1 MPCLG
6 TVRANPKRACEG
18 SMPRLPAPHAVVLH
32 APRGATTTEE
42 TTVTTTRTPRS
53 RPPRRAALAAAAAV
67 VAAGLGAVLAAGPAA
82 AQDKWPS
89 KPIRYNVPFAAGGT
103 TDILAR
109 VVGEKLGPVLGT
121 TIVVDN
127 KPGQG
132 GSAGAAELARAA
144 PDGYTIGGGTISSH
158 AINATLYAGRLTYDP
173 VTSFEPITMYAS
185 QPNVLL
191 VHPSVPAKDL
201 KEFIAL
207 VKSQPGKFS
216 FGSAGNGTSQHIS
229 GELFK
234 TMAGLDIQH
243 IPYRGSGPMI
253 PELLGGTLPV
263 AVDNIATAIPHMK
276 AGKVRALAVTSAE
289 RTGVAPD
296 VPTMA
301 EQGLAG
307 YQLSSWQA
315 VFAPAGTPKP
325 IVDRLHAEIAKI
337 LKMPDVAK
345 KLGDMGLD
353 LSGMPPAELGAVV
366 KADVPRLGK
375 VVKDSGAKAD

>member
-1 MPCLG
+1 MTRLMP
-6 TVRANPKRACEG
+6 NPLP
-18 SMPRLPAPHAVVLH
+18 MPPRLARAAAPRRRLLLAALPALVAAAALLH
-32 APRGATTTEE
+32 APGAW
-42 TTVTTTRTPRS
+42 
-53 RPPRRAALAAAAAV
+53 
-67 VAAGLGAVLAAGPAA
+67 
-82 AQDKWPS
+82 AQADKWPS
-89 KPIRYNVPFAAGGT
+89 KPIRYIVPFAAGGT

-109 VVGEKLGPVLGT
+109 VIGEKLGPALGT

-132 GSAGAAELARAA
+132 GSAGAGELARAA

-158 AINATLYAGRLTYDP
+158 AINATLYAGRLSYDP

-191 VHPSVPAKDL
+191 VNPSVPAKDL

-207 VKSQPGKFS
+207 VKAQPGKYS

-234 TMAGLDIQH
+234 TMAGVDLQH

-276 AGKVRALAVTSAE
+276 AGKVRALAVTSAA
-289 RTGVAPD
+289 RSGVAPE

-307 YQLSSWQA
+307 YELSSWQA

-325 IVDRLHAEIAKI
+325 IIERLHAEIAKI

-345 KLGDMGLD
+345 KLTDLGLD
-353 LSGMPPAELGAVV
+353 LSGMTPAELAAVV
-366 KADVPRLGK
+366 KSDVPRLGK
-375 VVKDSGAKAD
+375 VVRDSGAKAD